1 MLCLC
6 CKEIEQSNTIY
17 MLTSIKKTEQN
28 PISQN
33 NFEYKTLKARIRNA
47 PVKGSAGELYIHT
60 SRICCIK
67 VLYI

>member
-1 MLCLC
+1 
-6 CKEIEQSNTIY
+6 